1 MTTYPYLGA
10 GVGLRRDHY
19 SALAATERRLD
30 WLEFISENYMFHGG
44 RHRQVLLE
52 ARDRWPLIP
61 HGVSLDIGGQGEPN
75 PEYLDD
81 LARLAA
87 DLDAPFVSD
96 HLCLSRVGGT
106 YTHELIPLPF
116 RAEVVEI
123 VARRA
128 KAIEER
134 VGRPLLLENAT
145 YYVEMPGGQMDEA
158 EFLCRIVEESGC
170 GLLLDVNN
178 AYVNSVNHGYDPR
191 AFLERLPLDRVGYV
205 HLAGHRIETRA
216 LIDDH
221 GSAVPEPV
229 WDLYRF
235 LLERTG
241 PISTLVEWD
250 ANLPELDRL
259 LEEAD
264 RARSILAEFGAP
276 ALPTPAAK
284 KGARL

>member
-1 MTTYPYLGA
+1 VNAFPYLGA

-19 SALAATERRLD
+19 SALQATERRID

-44 RHRQVLLE
+44 CNRKRLLE
-52 ARDRWPLIP
+52 ARGRWPLIP
-61 HGVSLDIGGQGEPN
+61 HGVSLDIGGQEEPSS
-75 PEYLDD
+75 EYLDD
-81 LARLAA
+81 LARLAD

-116 RAEVVEI
+116 RTEVVET
-123 VARRA
+123 VARRV
-128 KAIEER
+128 R
-134 VGRPLLLENAT
+134 VIQDRLARPLLLENAT

-158 EFLCRIVEESGC
+158 EFLCQVVEASGC
-170 GLLLDVNN
+170 GLVLDVNN
-178 AYVNSVNHGYDPR
+178 TYVNIVNHDYDPR

-205 HLAGHRIETRA
+205 HLAGHRVEERA
-216 LIDDH
+216 VIDDH

-235 LLERTG
+235 MLERTG
-241 PISTLVEWD
+241 PVSTLVEWD

-259 LEEAD
+259 LEESD
-264 RARSILAEFGAP
+264 KARSILAEFGAP
-276 ALPTPAAK
+276 ATPATAK
-284 KGARL
+284 AGERV